1 MKRVPLQPCS
11 SSGEGR
17 GSGGLSSA
25 RGGGGEKEEEQKE
38 FGGQHRNRKTIRG
51 MEIMSSL
58 EVKRDALSKSWPKF
72 QFVLILHGPA
82 RAEGRG
88 VQLAPFS
95 QGRLRS
101 RRHRERMKCARNGFL
116 PLPPFVSLS
125 RRELEAMHTA
135 TEAHNATHATRGKEL
150 LTMDSG
156 KELPQKGKSAES
168 IDGLL

>member
-11 SSGEGR
+11 SCGGGG

-25 RGGGGEKEEEQKE
+25 RGGGEKEEEEQEE
-38 FGGQHRNRKTIRG
+38 FGGHHRNRKTIRG

-58 EVKRDALSKSWPKF
+58 KTKQDALSKSWLEF
-72 QFVLILHGPA
+72 QFVLILHEPA

-101 RRHRERMKCARNGFL
+101 RRHRERMKCARNGSPPPPP
-116 PLPPFVSLS
+116 PLLFHFQG
-125 RRELEAMHTA
+125 E
-135 TEAHNATHATRGKEL
+135 NARN
-150 LTMDSG
+150 
-156 KELPQKGKSAES
+156 
-168 IDGLL
+168 